1 MKCPPKRRLTRI
13 YGIAFMAN
21 EDEQKKVN
29 NALRKHGSDLFYMP
43 RKFRMNI
50 YFFDYA
56 EAAKVTKQ
64 LNLEQD
70 GRQYH
75 IFPASIESLEHVKNL
90 FLNNKRLQ
98 KENPLL
104 YHKLTGYRIYITA
117 DEYFRNRK
125 NTKIEN
131 EK

>member
-29 NALRKHGSDLFYMP
+29 NALRKHGSELFYMP

-50 YFFDYA
+50 YFFDFS
-56 EAAKVTKQ
+56 EATKVTKQ

-70 GRQYH
+70 GKQYH
-75 IFPASIESLEHVKNL
+75 IFPTSIESLECVKNV
-90 FLNNKRLQ
+90 FINNKSLQ
-98 KENPLL
+98 NEKPTL
-104 YHKLTGYRIYITA
+104 YHKLTGYRLYNTA

-125 NTKIEN
+125 NTKKEN